1 VHCTAAGSS
10 FGRSTGTEEREMNN
24 RKLRAGMIGG
34 GIGAF
39 IGPVHRMALE
49 LDNNAELVGGAF
61 SRDPEKS
68 QASAAR
74 LYLDPRRVYHDYRV
88 MAEREAKLP
97 EDRRLD
103 FVVVVTPN
111 SAHFEIA
118 RTFLEHGFHVV
129 CEKPVALSLE
139 EAKTLRKTAAKERR
153 LFMITHAYT
162 GYPMVKQAKQMI
174 KNGEL
179 GDILKVVV
187 EYFQG
192 WVPFR
197 LHGAAKGDKAWKF
210 DPKVSGSSLTM
221 ADIGI
226 HAENLAHYVTDLEIG
241 ELCAEATSFLAG
253 GGLEDDA
260 AVLIRYRGGARGVL
274 SVSQTLTGEHNG
286 LTIRVYG
293 TKKSLFWKQEQPET
307 LLVRDLNRFDTILHK
322 GGPDL
327 YEEANAAKRLP
338 SGHPDGLIAAFA
350 NLYRAFFQAIWRQLR
365 GEEDSRG
372 DYPNIDD
379 GVRGMAFVETVLE
392 SAASDIKWI
401 KPKV

>member
-1 VHCTAAGSS
+1 MES
-10 FGRSTGTEEREMNN
+10 

-49 LDNNAELVGGAF
+49 LDNGAELVGGAF

-68 QASAAR
+68 RASAAR
-74 LYLDPRRVYHDYRV
+74 LFLDPQRVYHDYRL
-88 MAEREAKLP
+88 MAEREAKQP
-97 EDRRLD
+97 EDQRLD
-103 FVVVVTPN
+103 FVVIVTPN
-111 SAHFEIA
+111 SSHFEIT
-118 RTFLEHGFHVV
+118 RTFLEYGFHVV
-129 CEKPVALSLE
+129 CDKPVALTLE
-139 EAKTLRKTAAKERR
+139 EAKTLQKTAAEKKR

-174 KNGEL
+174 KKGEL
-179 GDILKVVV
+179 GDLLKVVI

-197 LHGAAKGDKAWKF
+197 LHGKAKGDKTWKF
-210 DPKVSGSSLTM
+210 DPKVSGSSLTI

-226 HAENLAHYVTDLEIG
+226 HAENLGQYITGLEIE

-253 GGLEDDA
+253 AGLEDDSD
-260 AVLIRYRGGARGVL
+260 VLIRYRGGAKGTL
-274 SVSQTLTGEHNG
+274 SVSQMLTGEHNG
-286 LTIRVYG
+286 LTIRIYG

-307 LLVRDLNRFDTILHK
+307 LLVRDLNRFDTILYK
-322 GGPDL
+322 GGTDL
-327 YEEANAAKRLP
+327 YQEADAAKRLP
-338 SGHPDGLIAAFA
+338 SGHPDGLIVAFA
-350 NLYRAFFQAIWRQLR
+350 NLYRAFFQAIWQQIR
-365 GEEDSRG
+365 GEAVSRG

-392 SAASDIKWI
+392 SAASERKWI

>member
-1 VHCTAAGSS
+1 M
-10 FGRSTGTEEREMNN
+10 RMEN
-24 RKLRAGMIGG
+24 RKLRAGMVGG

-49 LDNNAELVGGAF
+49 LDNDAELVGGAF

-68 QASAAR
+68 RATAAR
-74 LYLDPRRVYHDYRV
+74 LYLDPQRVYHDYRS
-88 MAEREAKLP
+88 MAETEARRP

-111 SAHFEIA
+111 ASHFEIA

-129 CEKPVALSLE
+129 CDKPVALTLE
-139 EAKTLRKTAAKERR
+139 EAKILQQTAGGRER

-162 GYPMVKQAKQMI
+162 GYPMVKHAKQMI

-179 GDILKVVV
+179 GELLKVVV

-197 LHGAAKGDKAWKF
+197 LHGKAQGDKAWKF
-210 DPKVSGSSLTM
+210 DPKVSGSSLTV
-221 ADIGI
+221 ADIGT
-226 HAENLAHYVTDLEIG
+226 HAENLARYITGLEIE
-241 ELCAEATSFLAG
+241 ELCAQTTSFLAG
-253 GGLEDDA
+253 AGLEDDA
-260 AVLIRYRGGARGVL
+260 DVLIRYRGGARGVL
-274 SVSQTLTGEHNG
+274 SVSQMLSGEHNG

-293 TKKSLFWKQEQPET
+293 TEKSLFWRQEQPDM
-307 LLVRDLNRFDTILHK
+307 LLVRDINRFDTILHK

-327 YEEANAAKRLP
+327 SEQADAAKRLP
-338 SGHPDGLIAAFA
+338 SGHPGGLIVAFA
-350 NLYRAFFQAIWRQLR
+350 NLYRAFFRAIRRQLR
-365 GEEDSRG
+365 GEATVQEDFPS
-372 DYPNIDD
+372 IDE

-392 SAASDIKWI
+392 SAASDRKWI
-401 KPKV
+401 KPKA